1 MVPIFIFLYLEKQ
14 QKTGLIVI
22 DIVLTAGDCISSGDF
37 ILDRDFISGGDVML
51 GGGDVMLGGG
61 DVMLGGIRLGIGVFP
76 FIGSCHRLSHSCRTN
91 IAQQSS

>member
-1 MVPIFIFLYLEKQ
+1 MVPISIFLYLEKQ

-51 GGGDVMLGGG
+51 GGGDVMLGG
-61 DVMLGGIRLGIGVFP
+61 IRLGIGVFP